1 MLDVPSAA
9 KTLADV
15 LVGIPGAGRRT
26 LLAALK
32 GLCGLRFPDNFR
44 LCVLDAERMDAPAQ
58 IALLDELAADPLLD
72 LIFVLNKADRIT
84 GPRTVMTRT
93 LALLRERGFP
103 RAVLYP
109 VCARAA
115 MLFGLSTEQIAGEEL
130 MSELGSL
137 YFRYSPGEQSL
148 SAFAATREGSV
159 CLGSREV
166 TPEQLRLAQ
175 ENTGV
180 PALAGAVAAMAE
192 EPEPREQGTG
202 NREQGTGNREQ
213 GTGNREPGTGNREQ
227 GTGNDTPASDETEAG
242 VPEAPLA
249 SDDTPASDETEA
261 GVPEAPLAS
270 DDTPASDDAEAG
282 VPDAPLA
289 SDDTPASDDAEAGAP
304 EAPLPSDDTPVPD
317 EAEAGGAPEAPSASD
332 EAPASDEAAASDEP
346 AADGVPAEA
355 PAPDG
360 APLADLLAEAEGADC
375 ATLLELAKRVKA
387 DPETP
392 DELREQALDRLH
404 EAYLARETEELE
416 LLSAQA
422 EELELPA
429 LRALADRIA
438 AGPYTVVKRT
448 PYLTALNAR
457 IDRLQADELAAL
469 CAGTEEAD
477 ARTLARIREQLERV
491 DCAEVLKTEHFRR
504 IDARQEAL
512 DLEALERVT
521 AGAETM
527 SEKELRTV
535 ALTLE
540 ASNWN
545 PKYVGLYRHKIELCR
560 EAALYREVHDQLA
573 ELEDM
578 ERRELVELRER
589 IESMGVPARFT
600 VTALKRIDEKLFRQ
614 DMLRLMALRSD
625 FNDLDFESI
634 DELRAQAARFEACE
648 RARQHYLNYLLAREQ
663 ALIIENTLARA
674 ELARQLLARHK
685 LRADDFCFP
694 SAPDY
699 QRRLAEF
706 WQGSGLEQPRDIPV
720 FLFENGSQFALS
732 GSRFYFKTGRH
743 LDCVPVENV
752 ERVQVMRQHMSLL
765 LQIVGK
771 DNSYRLT
778 EARIS
783 RIGSERT
790 LEFLNDC
797 FKAWAEPGPAG
808 PLPANLRVRRLDPA
822 EYTAPVETEP
832 LSPRIAWELFCR
844 AYDEAELRDGN
855 LIRPEDQNALERLP
869 KLRLSLGLPENTP
882 VIWYA
887 SASWLG
893 TVKEGVA
900 LGTRGLYS
908 KEGKNPVQTVPTEEI
923 AALRAAGSRR
933 MSVTLLSGET
943 LSLPISE
950 AMTPLILDYIH
961 ALQLGSW
968 LRNQE
973 ERP

>member
-1 MLDVPSAA
+1 MASLEQL
-9 KTLADV
+9 T
-15 LVGIPGAGRRT
+15 VGIPGAGRRT

-213 GTGNREPGTGNREQ
+213 GTG
-227 GTGNDTPASDETEAG
+227 DDMPAFDEAAG
-242 VPEAPLA
+242 E
-249 SDDTPASDETEA
+249 S
-261 GVPEAPLAS
+261 
-270 DDTPASDDAEAG
+270 
-282 VPDAPLA
+282 VPDA
-289 SDDTPASDDAEAGAP
+289 AP
-304 EAPLPSDDTPVPD
+304 VSD
-317 EAEAGGAPEAPSASD
+317 EASASD
-332 EAPASDEAAASDEP
+332 EAAEQGLPEDAPVSDEASASDEAAEERVPDDAPAADEAAAIDEAAEDAVPDDAPAADEAAAIDEAPADAVPDDAPAADEAAASDEP

-355 PAPDG
+355 PAPAE

-392 DELREQALDRLH
+392 DELREQALDRFH

-457 IDRLQADELAAL
+457 IDQLQADELAAL

-752 ERVQVMRQHMSLL
+752 ERVQVMRQHMSLM

-908 KEGKNPVQTVPTEEI
+908 REGKNPVQTVPTEEI

>member
-1 MLDVPSAA
+1 MTDVPSAA

-15 LVGIPGAGRRT
+15 LVGIPNAGRKT
-26 LLAALK
+26 LLAALN
-32 GLCGLRFPDNFR
+32 GLADARFPDNLR

-72 LIFVLNKADRIT
+72 VIFALNKADRIT

-93 LALLRERGFP
+93 LALLRERGFQRP
-103 RAVLYP
+103 RLYP
-109 VCARAA
+109 ICARAA
-115 MLFGLSTEQIAGEEL
+115 MLFGLSTEQIADEEL

-148 SAFAATREGSV
+148 SAFAATREAAV

-166 TPEQLRLAQ
+166 TPEQLRLAV

-180 PALAGAVAAMAE
+180 PALAAVLAAMGQTSE
-192 EPEPREQGTG
+192 NEEQGTEDRAPAVEESAEG
-202 NREQGTGNREQ
+202 GVPEDAPVTDE
-213 GTGNREPGTGNREQ
+213 
-227 GTGNDTPASDETEAG
+227 TPAAEEAAEDG
-242 VPEAPLA
+242 VPEAAPA
-249 SDDTPASDETEA
+249 ADETPAAEEA
-261 GVPEAPLAS
+261 AEDGVPE
-270 DDTPASDDAEAG
+270 DA
-282 VPDAPLA
+282 
-289 SDDTPASDDAEAGAP
+289 
-304 EAPLPSDDTPVPD
+304 PVPD
-317 EAEAGGAPEAPSASD
+317 EVAASD
-332 EAPASDEAAASDEP
+332 EAAEDAAPDDAPDADEPAASEEAAEDSVPDAAPDADETAASDEP
-346 AADGVPAEA
+346 AEDGVPDAAPVADEAAADEPAEDGVPVDA
-355 PAPDG
+355 PAPADV
-360 APLADLLAEAEGADC
+360 PLAVLLAEAEQADC
-375 ATLLELAKRVKA
+375 AALLELAKRVKA

-404 EAYLARETEELE
+404 AAYLARETEELE
-416 LLSAQA
+416 RLTAPA
-422 EELELPA
+422 EALDLPA

-448 PYLTALNAR
+448 PYLTGLNAR

-477 ARTLARIREQLERV
+477 ARTLARLRDQLERV
-491 DCAEVLKTEHFRR
+491 DCAEHLKSEHFRR

-527 SEKELRTV
+527 SEKELRAV

-560 EAALYREVHDQLA
+560 EAALYREVHAQLA

-578 ERRELVELRER
+578 ERRELIELRER
-589 IESMGVPARFT
+589 IEAMGVPARFT

-634 DELRAQAARFEACE
+634 DELRTQAARFEACE
-648 RARQHYLNYLLAREQ
+648 RARQHYLNHLLAREQ

-699 QRRLAEF
+699 ERRLAEF

-720 FLFENGSQFALS
+720 FLFDNGSQYALS
-732 GSRFYFKTGRH
+732 GSRFYFKAGRH

-752 ERVQVMRQHMSLL
+752 ERVQVMRQHMALM

-783 RIGSERT
+783 RIGSDRT

-797 FKAWAEPGPAG
+797 FKSWAEPGPAG

-844 AYDEAELRDGN
+844 AYDEAGLRDGN
-855 LIRPEDQNALERLP
+855 LIRPEDKSALERLP

-893 TVKEGVA
+893 SVKEGVA

-923 AALRAAGSRR
+923 ASVRAAGSRR

-943 LSLPISE
+943 LSLPISDE
-950 AMTPLILDYIH
+950 MTPLISDYLH
-961 ALQLGSW
+961 ALQLSGW
-968 LRNQE
+968 LRNLE